1 MKHNDTFTTK
11 GAIFTREGYTLTGWS
26 TSQNSVSGEFQEL
39 LNKVKATNSEL
50 KTYWEGSDAS
60 KYSTSVEQ
68 QAEYMQQLTDTIN
81 EIGGFLVKVG
91 QAYQEACENNA
102 NAING

>member
-1 MKHNDTFTTK
+1 MDGLRINYSETISVGNQVTEK
-11 GAIFTREGYTLTGWS
+11 G
-26 TSQNSVSGEFQEL
+26 GEFQEL
-39 LNKVKATNSEL
+39 LNKVKTTNSEL

-81 EIGGFLVKVG
+81 EIGSFLVKVG
-91 QAYQEACENNA
+91 QAYQEACKNNA

>member
-1 MKHNDTFTTK
+1 MDGLKINYSETISVGNQVTEK
-11 GAIFTREGYTLTGWS
+11 G
-26 TSQNSVSGEFQEL
+26 GEFQEL

-81 EIGGFLVKVG
+81 EIGEFLVKVG

-102 NAING
+102 NAINE

>member
-1 MKHNDTFTTK
+1 MDGLKINYSETISVGNQVTEK
-11 GAIFTREGYTLTGWS
+11 G
-26 TSQNSVSGEFQEL
+26 GEFQEL

-81 EIGGFLVKVG
+81 EIGGFLVKVE

>member
-1 MKHNDTFTTK
+1 MDGLKINYSETISVGNQVTEK
-11 GAIFTREGYTLTGWS
+11 G
-26 TSQNSVSGEFQEL
+26 GESQEL

>member
-1 MKHNDTFTTK
+1 MDGLKINYSETISVGNQVTEK
-11 GAIFTREGYTLTGWS
+11 G
-26 TSQNSVSGEFQEL
+26 GEFQEL
-39 LNKVKATNSEL
+39 LNKIKATNSEL

>member
-1 MKHNDTFTTK
+1 MDGLKINYSET
-11 GAIFTREGYTLTGWS
+11 I
-26 TSQNSVSGEFQEL
+26 SVGNQVTEKANEFQEL
-39 LNKVKATNSEL
+39 LNKVKTTNSEL

-60 KYSTSVEQ
+60 KYSASVEQ
-68 QAEYMQQLTDTIN
+68 QAEYMQKLTDTVT

-102 NAING
+102 NAINR

>member
-1 MKHNDTFTTK
+1 MDGLKINYSETISVGNQVTEK
-11 GAIFTREGYTLTGWS
+11 G
-26 TSQNSVSGEFQEL
+26 GEFQEL

-102 NAING
+102 NAINE

>member
-1 MKHNDTFTTK
+1 MDGLKINYSETISVGNQVTEK
-11 GAIFTREGYTLTGWS
+11 G
-26 TSQNSVSGEFQEL
+26 GEFQEL

-81 EIGGFLVKVG
+81 DIGLFLIKIG
-91 QAYQEACENNA
+91 EAYRQANEDNESG
-102 NAING
+102 IRV

>member
-1 MKHNDTFTTK
+1 MDGLKINYSETISVGNQVTEK
-11 GAIFTREGYTLTGWS
+11 GGD
-26 TSQNSVSGEFQEL
+26 FQEL
-39 LNKVKATNSEL
+39 LNKIKTTNSEL

-60 KYSTSVEQ
+60 KYSTAVEQ

-91 QAYQEACENNA
+91 QTYQEACENNA
-102 NAING
+102 NAIRG

>member
-1 MKHNDTFTTK
+1 MDGLKINYSETISVGNQVTEK
-11 GAIFTREGYTLTGWS
+11 G
-26 TSQNSVSGEFQEL
+26 GEFQEL

-60 KYSTSVEQ
+60 KYSASVEQ

>member
-1 MKHNDTFTTK
+1 MDLNINYSETISVGKQVTEK
-11 GAIFTREGYTLTGWS
+11 G
-26 TSQNSVSGEFQEL
+26 GEFQEL
-39 LNKVKATNSEL
+39 LNKVKTINSEL
-50 KTYWEGSDAS
+50 KTYWEGSDAF
-60 KYSTSVEQ
+60 KYSTSVER

>member
-1 MKHNDTFTTK
+1 MDGLKINYSETISVGNQVTEK
-11 GAIFTREGYTLTGWS
+11 G
-26 TSQNSVSGEFQEL
+26 GEFQEL